1 MSLFGYFRV
10 FERLSVVEA
19 SVLRLQKTVEESE
32 FAWISLR
39 KRCKSLLLQA
49 ERAEARLQ
57 EADSAVESDNTIG
70 SEGEG
75 ASSPQN
81 GRRRLCPRA
90 GPNQKQTLRRK
101 GRAQSHAPTR
111 RSVLEGVA

>member
-81 GRRRLCPRA
+81 G
-90 GPNQKQTLRRK
+90 GPPPSPPPGQNPHNLLRRT
-101 GRAQSHAPTR
+101 GRAPP
-111 RSVLEGVA
+111 

>member
-81 GRRRLCPRA
+81 GGRLLSPRQVQIQQNILRRRA
-90 GPNQKQTLRRK
+90 GLP
-101 GRAQSHAPTR
+101 S
-111 RSVLEGVA
+111 